1 MKSAKGRFACRNGT
15 FRALKRTV
23 SASKTAHFGKRNGTQ
38 RNTLETKPLC
48 NMAQTTSFNIKM
60 LKQKQAK
67 TSQKATQRESKMSGA
82 VQSLAANHRAGRTF
96 TPSPTDSA
104 APQ

>member
-38 RNTLETKPLC
+38 RNALETKPLC
-48 NMAQTTSFNIKM
+48 NVAQTASFNIKM
-60 LKQKQAK
+60 LRPNKREKG
-67 TSQKATQRESKMSGA
+67 QKATQRESKMSGA

-96 TPSPTDSA
+96 APIPVDNA

>member
-1 MKSAKGRFACRNGT
+1 MKSDTGRFACPNGL

-23 SASKTAHFGKRNGTQ
+23 SASKTAHFGKRNGTR
-38 RNTLETKPLC
+38 RNALETKPLC
-48 NMAQTTSFNIKM
+48 DVAQTATFNIKM
-60 LKQKQAK
+60 LRQNKRE
-67 TSQKATQRESKMSGA
+67 TSQKATQRESKMPGA

-96 TPSPTDSA
+96 APSPADSA